1 MNRLS
6 YPKVRGTMRF
16 IFALLVY
23 LMLPSIEGRSIG
35 HFPIDEITSNQGK
48 EHIDTLLVQ
57 AASYKKERNYQHAIR
72 LYSQALEIALG
83 KKDYFR
89 QSTVHYYLGE
99 IYLDINNYTM
109 AIAEFENCVKLE
121 QKVYRPELYAM
132 IAFHLGNIY
141 REFNNFDLAL
151 DYYRKALDQF
161 DLFSRPHLVGD
172 VLEQKGDVYTVL
184 EDSEKAIENY
194 LKALEYRKDIYS
206 SETANLLMKIGEV
219 YLKTKEFDKSL
230 AYLKRAL
237 NYATV
242 GNDTLNL
249 GKILTNLGLAHF
261 NKGDYINAEETL
273 ERAKKEVMRI
283 GDKTLLAE
291 VYKQLAL
298 TNEKLNAKS
307 KEVAYFRQYI
317 SLKDSLLSA
326 ENRKRI
332 DEMKA
337 EFDMENKRK
346 AIEILEH
353 QKELLASEA
362 MMKDMAYRSNRTL
375 LIFFTCLIVLS
386 ILLLVLLM
394 RRHIAK
400 KKTNLMLQN
409 HLAEVRQQKRKIE
422 AQRDEIEQ
430 SHNKLEQARKTI
442 IQKNKLL
449 QENNTFLER
458 TVNERTLELYKA
470 YQKLNFHVDNT
481 ALAVMEFNDRLELIR
496 WSDQAER
503 IFGWKMEEVVGKR
516 FHEIGFV
523 LEKDVEDVIKMMHD
537 LLYGENPRIYFQ
549 SVNCN
554 KFNDILHI
562 EWNTSVLLDHD
573 GSVDSIM
580 VIANDVT
587 SREQAFTQLKAS
599 HRELDN
605 FIYKASHDL
614 RGPLARMQ
622 GIVNLGLMEAKEKL
636 SRDYFA
642 MLQITGT
649 QLNNIL
655 SRLLMIYDINHH
667 NLVWEK
673 ILLKKKIQAVL
684 EELRNENDHFN
695 IRFHFDIDESLS
707 CEADMVLFGII
718 IRNMFDNALFFRD
731 KKEISVK
738 IEAAKVYHEK
748 LLIRISDNGIGIPLS
763 ARDKVFDMF
772 FHGSARSGGTGLG
785 LYMAKKAVERLG
797 GAIKLANGEP
807 KNTTFEIVL
816 PMHAPDVKSVHK
828 QLIEDNGLN

>member
-1 MNRLS
+1 
-6 YPKVRGTMRF
+6 MRF
-16 IFALLVY
+16 VIALLVV
-23 LMLPSIEGRSIG
+23 LMISSSQGYGAR
-35 HFPIDEITSNQGK
+35 HFLFDEIFSHDGK
-48 EHIDTLLVQ
+48 EPIDTLLMQ
-57 AASYKKERNYQHAIR
+57 AASFKKERNFQQAIQ
-72 LYSQALEIALG
+72 LYNQALEVAVDD
-83 KKDYFR
+83 KDYFR

-109 AIAEFENCVKLE
+109 AIAEFENCTQLE

-141 REFNNFDLAL
+141 HEFNNFDLAL

-172 VLEQKGDVYTVL
+172 VLEQKGNVYSAL

-194 LKALEYRKDIYS
+194 LKALEFKKDTYS
-206 SETANLLMKIGEV
+206 SETANLLLKIGEV
-219 YLKTKEFDKSL
+219 YLKKKEVDLSL

-237 NYATV
+237 SYATV
-242 GNDTLNL
+242 GNDTLHH
-249 GKILTNLGLAHF
+249 GKILSVLGLAYF
-261 NKGDYINAEETL
+261 NDGDYISANETL
-273 ERAKKEVMRI
+273 EKAKQEVMRT
-283 GDKTLLAE
+283 GDKALLSE

-307 KEVAYFRQYI
+307 KEVVYFRQYI

-326 ENRKRI
+326 ENRKKI

-337 EFDMENKRK
+337 EFEMENKKR

-362 MMKDMAYRSNRTL
+362 MMKDMAYKSNRTL

-409 HLAEVRQQKRKIE
+409 HLAEVRQQKSKIE

-430 SHNKLEQARKTI
+430 SRNKLEQARKTI
-442 IQKNKLL
+442 VQKNKLL
-449 QENNTFLER
+449 QENNAFLEK

-503 IFGWKMEEVVGKR
+503 IFGWKTEEVVGKR

-523 LEKDVEDVIKMMHD
+523 LEKDTEEVIKMMHD
-537 LLYGENPRIYFQ
+537 LLYGDSPRIYFQ
-549 SVNCN
+549 AVNCN

-642 MLQITGT
+642 MLQVTGT

-673 ILLKKKIQAVL
+673 IILKKKIQAVL
-684 EELRNENDHFN
+684 EELRKENDHFN
-695 IRFHFDIDESLS
+695 IRFHFNIDEGLT
-707 CEADMVLFGII
+707 CETDIVLFGII
-718 IRNMFDNALFFRD
+718 LKNMFDNALFFRD
-731 KKEISVK
+731 KKEVSVK
-738 IEAAKVYHEK
+738 IEAAKMYHEK
-748 LLIRISDNGIGIPLS
+748 LLIKISDNGIGIPPS

-797 GAIKLANGEP
+797 GMIKLANGEA

-816 PMHAPDVKSVHK
+816 PMTSPELNAAQQ
-828 QLIEDNGLN
+828 QLVEDNRLN

>member
-1 MNRLS
+1 
-6 YPKVRGTMRF
+6 MRF
-16 IFALLVY
+16 TIALLVA
-23 LMLPSIEGRSIG
+23 LIFFSSQGKSIE
-35 HFPIDEITSNQGK
+35 HFSFDEVFSLDDKAPIDM
-48 EHIDTLLVQ
+48 LLMQ
-57 AASYKKERNYQHAIR
+57 AASFKKERNFQHAIQ
-72 LYSQALEIALG
+72 LYNQALEVAIDE
-83 KKDYFR
+83 KDYFR

-109 AIAEFENCVKLE
+109 AIAEFENCAQLE

-141 REFNNFDLAL
+141 HEFNNFDLAL
-151 DYYRKALDQF
+151 NYYRKALDQF
-161 DLFSRPHLVGD
+161 DLFNRPHLVGD
-172 VLEQKGDVYTVL
+172 VLEQKGNVYSAL
-184 EDSEKAIENY
+184 EDSENAIENY
-194 LKALEYRKDIYS
+194 LKALEFKKDIYS
-206 SETANLLMKIGEV
+206 TETANLLLKIGEV
-219 YLKTKEFDKSL
+219 YLKAKELDL
-230 AYLKRAL
+230 AVAYLKRAL
-237 NYATV
+237 SYAAV
-242 GNDTLNL
+242 GNDTLNR
-249 GKILTNLGLAHF
+249 GKILSVLGLAYF
-261 NKGDYINAEETL
+261 SKGDYISADETL
-273 ERAKKEVMRI
+273 EKAKQEVMRA
-283 GDKTLLAE
+283 GDKALLAE

-307 KEVAYFRQYI
+307 KEVVYFRQYI

-326 ENRKRI
+326 ENRKKI

-337 EFDMENKRK
+337 EFEMENKKR

-362 MMKDMAYRSNRTL
+362 MMKDMAYKSNRTL
-375 LIFFTCLIVLS
+375 LIFFTCLVVLS

-430 SHNKLEQARKTI
+430 SRNKLEQARKTI
-442 IQKNKLL
+442 VQKNKLL
-449 QENNTFLER
+449 QENNAFLER

-503 IFGWKMEEVVGKR
+503 IFGWKTEEVVGKR

-523 LEKDVEDVIKMMHD
+523 LEKDTEGVIKMMHD
-537 LLYGENPRIYFQ
+537 LLYGESPRIYFQ
-549 SVNCN
+549 AVNCN

-667 NLVWEK
+667 NLIWEK
-673 ILLKKKIQAVL
+673 ILLKKKIQAIL
-684 EELRNENDHFN
+684 EELRRENDHIN
-695 IRFHFDIDESLS
+695 IRFYFNIDEGLT
-707 CEADMVLFGII
+707 CETDIVLFCII
-718 IRNMFDNALFFRD
+718 LKNMFDNALFFRD

-738 IEAAKVYHEK
+738 IEAAKIYHEK
-748 LLIRISDNGIGIPLS
+748 LLIKISDNGIGIPLS
-763 ARDKVFDMF
+763 AREKVFDMF

-797 GAIKLANGEP
+797 GMIKLANGEA

-816 PMHAPDVKSVHK
+816 PMTSPEKNAAQQ
-828 QLIEDNGLN
+828 QLVEDNRLN

>member
-1 MNRLS
+1 MLFFLILFAS
-6 YPKVRGTMRF
+6 EGKGVTYPPF
-16 IFALLVY
+16 
-23 LMLPSIEGRSIG
+23 
-35 HFPIDEITSNQGK
+35 DEIASSEKK
-48 EHIDTLLVQ
+48 EHIDTLLMQ
-57 AASYKKERNYQHAIR
+57 AASQKKERNYQHAIR
-72 LYSQALEIALG
+72 LYNQALVLAL
-83 KKDYFR
+83 KEKDLFR

-109 AIAEFENCVKLE
+109 AIAAFENCTKLE
-121 QKVYRPELYAM
+121 QKVHRPELYAM

-161 DLFSRPHLVGD
+161 DLFSRPQLVRN
-172 VLEQKGDVYTVL
+172 VLEQKGNVYVLL
-184 EDSEKAIENY
+184 EDSKNAIDNY
-194 LKALEYRKDIYS
+194 LKALEYKRDAYDG
-206 SETANLLMKIGEV
+206 ETVGLLMKIGEV
-219 YLKTKEFDKSL
+219 YLKMKEFDLSL
-230 AYLKRAL
+230 VYLVRSWS
-237 NYATV
+237 YAV
-242 GNDTLNL
+242 RGNDTENF
-249 GKILTNLGLAHF
+249 GKILSALGLAYF
-261 NKGDYINAEETL
+261 GKGDYEKADEFL
-273 ERAKKEVMRI
+273 ERAKLEAIRTGNKAM
-283 GDKTLLAE
+283 LAE

-298 TNEKLNAKS
+298 TSEKLNAKS
-307 KEVAYFRQYI
+307 KEVEYFGKYI
-317 SLKDSLLSA
+317 NLKDSLLSA

-337 EFDMENKRK
+337 AFEMENKKR

-353 QKELLASEA
+353 QKELLSSEA
-362 MMKDMAYRSNRTL
+362 TMKDMAYRSNRTL
-375 LIFFTCLIVLS
+375 LIFFTCFVVLS
-386 ILLLVLLM
+386 IMLLVLLM

-400 KKTNLMLQN
+400 KMTNLMLQN

-430 SHNKLEQARKTI
+430 SRNKLEQARKTI
-442 IQKNKLL
+442 VQKNKLL
-449 QENNTFLER
+449 EENNTFLER

-481 ALAVMEFNDRLELIR
+481 SLAVMEFNDRLELIR

-503 IFGWKMEEVVGKR
+503 IFGWKTEEVIGKR

-523 LEKDVEDVIKMMHD
+523 LEKDVDEAIKMMHD
-537 LLYGENPRIYFQ
+537 LLYGDNPRIYFQ
-549 SVNCN
+549 AVNCN
-554 KFNDILHI
+554 KFNDILHV

-580 VIANDVT
+580 AIANDVT
-587 SREQAFTQLKAS
+587 SREQAFSQLKAS

-622 GIVNLGLMEAKEKL
+622 GIVSLGLMEAKEKL

-642 MLQITGT
+642 MLQVTGT

-667 NLVWEK
+667 NMVWEK
-673 ILLKKKIQAVL
+673 VTLKRKIQSEL
-684 EELRNENDHFN
+684 EKLRNENDHFK
-695 IRFHFDIDESLS
+695 IRFHFDIEDGLT
-707 CEADMVLFGII
+707 CETDLVLFGIV

-738 IEAAKVYHEK
+738 IEASKVYYEK
-748 LLIRISDNGIGIPLS
+748 LMIRISDNGVGIPPS

-772 FHGSARSGGTGLG
+772 FHGAARSGGTGLG

-797 GAIKLANGEP
+797 GGIRLASGEP
-807 KNTTFEIVL
+807 KNTAFEIVL
-816 PMHAPDVKSVHK
+816 PLTSPGINAPQK
-828 QLIEDNGLN
+828 QLAEDGRLH